1 MKTTR
6 QFINETAETYTKL
19 LMFILRSS
27 DAEIDATL
35 DRDAL
40 EHIHGV
46 AKRVLFEGQKLVGD
60 EWTPAEKF
68 QALERLLKEKPDG
81 N

>member
-1 MKTTR
+1 MTTR

-19 LMFILRSS
+19 LIFILRSS
-27 DAEIDATL
+27 DEEIDATL

-46 AKRVLFEGQKLVGD
+46 AKRVLYEGQKLVGD
-60 EWTPAEKF
+60 GWRPGDKF
-68 QALERLLKEKPDG
+68 PALERLLKEKSSD
-81 N
+81 